1 MCVSVVGQ
9 PQLADLLEAGGD
21 VQQLAALAQ
30 SGQRSEL
37 SAALVALGFTKL
49 GQRMRVERALLAAP
63 PAVPEVDS
71 AAFWLGVADSSARAV
86 DGSAPS
92 CNYEAHAAAVAAQA
106 SEARRREAAAAEA
119 HAEAAAAA
127 AVAREA
133 DTAWRTDGGVA
144 TALRSGFLADAGD
157 ELASVRGA
165 SGVSVAPKTGGRRE
179 ASSSRGRLS
188 PRHCPIPAALLL
200 TLGAGRGGGGGERGG
215 AARGCGGG
223 AHASLS
229 DAERARWW

>member
-1 MCVSVVGQ
+1 VVG
-9 PQLADLLEAGGD
+9 QLADLLEAGGD
-21 VQQLAALAQ
+21 VQQLAALAH

-37 SAALVALGFTKL
+37 SSALVALGFTKL

-106 SEARRREAAAAEA
+106 SEARRREAAAADA

-127 AVAREA
+127 AAREA

-188 PRHCPIPAALLL
+188 PRLDTAPYPQPCSWP
-200 TLGAGRGGGGGERGG
+200 
-215 AARGCGGG
+215 
-223 AHASLS
+223 
-229 DAERARWW
+229 